1 MKEKVKR
8 ILMLAIF
15 ISIILDVVQ
24 AQEEMFK
31 ITAQVPSFVRPG
43 DKNVIISVTIRIN
56 DSQDHEDV
64 EAELVL
70 PRYFSASKEDSDTY
84 ELGDLYYN
92 DPPRPDFGVALF
104 QIDVSENAKYG
115 DYEIQIFIKSKKG
128 SYLDSFDLHVIGNT
142 LVDIESLDLDK
153 QPIEPGDDFSLSI
166 KVRNVG
172 ENSLKWLKINLNP
185 NPFEA
190 LPTSS
195 SQEIIPISTDL
206 ERIFKEVTPGRF
218 ITATFKL
225 SVSRDAESKNYPM
238 SVTLTYMDEA
248 FQTTSE
254 IQNIGIKV
262 EGNPK
267 VILQSIEADPTI
279 PIQGEEVTISVTLEN
294 VGTTEARS
302 VKVNLKTDFGTYTE
316 FVGTIK
322 HRESDAAVFEFTL
335 PDYSLKKFGITLKP
349 GDTKNH
355 TFTFTVSYE
364 DLDGREVKFEEGWS
378 LSSKPREDKNLYYL
392 IGGFILFIVVL
403 IWRIQSRRR
412 LKALEE

>member
-1 MKEKVKR
+1 MKERVKK
-8 ILMLAIF
+8 ILMLLIF
-15 ISIILDVVQ
+15 VSVILDVVQ

-31 ITAQVPSFVRPG
+31 ITAQVPPFVRPG

-64 EAELVL
+64 EAELIL

-206 ERIFKEVTPGRF
+206 ERIFKEVSPGRF
-218 ITATFKL
+218 VTAIFKL
-225 SVSRDAESKNYPM
+225 SVSRDAESQNYSM
-238 SVTLTYMDEA
+238 TVTLTYMDEA
-248 FQTTSE
+248 FQTYSE

-267 VILQSIEADPTI
+267 VILQSIEADPAI
-279 PIQGEEVTISVTLEN
+279 PIQSEEVTISVTLEN

-302 VKVNLKTDFGTYTE
+302 VKVNLETDFGTYTE

-322 HRESDAAVFEFTL
+322 HTESDAAVFEFTL
-335 PDYSLKKFGITLKP
+335 PDYSLKTFGIALKP
-349 GDTKNH
+349 GDARNH
-355 TFTFTVSYE
+355 TLTFTVSYE

-378 LSSKPREDKNLYYL
+378 LSSKPKEDKTLYYL
-392 IGGFILFIVVL
+392 VGGFILFIVIL

-412 LKALEE
+412 LRALEE